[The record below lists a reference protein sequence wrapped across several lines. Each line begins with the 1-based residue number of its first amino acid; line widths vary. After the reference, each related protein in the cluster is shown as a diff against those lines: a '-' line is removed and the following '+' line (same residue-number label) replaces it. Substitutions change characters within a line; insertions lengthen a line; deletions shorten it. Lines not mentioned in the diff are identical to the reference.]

1 MTKTR
6 EYIEKNAFKH
16 DVIEMDYE
24 LLMGTIEAQKEEIA
38 ELTINLKTNVS
49 IDRLDNLIESLELN
63 HQKYWDNQQ
72 RGKSMAYGH
81 CVESLK
87 QLIKEAKG

>member
-24 LLMGTIEAQKEEIA
+24 LLMGTIEAQKEEIV
-38 ELTINLKTNVS
+38 ELKKTTIPISKLEELIS
-49 IDRLDNLIESLELN
+49 ISDGFDN
-63 HQKYWDNQQ
+63 Y
-72 RGKSMAYGH
+72 AY
-81 CVESLK
+81 SKNDLR
-87 QLIKEAKG
+87 QLIKEVEG

>member
-24 LLMGTIEAQKEEIA
+24 LLMGTIEAQKEEIV
-38 ELTINLKTNVS
+38 ELKKTTIPISKLEELIS
-49 IDRLDNLIESLELN
+49 ISDGFDN
-63 HQKYWDNQQ
+63 Y
-72 RGKSMAYGH
+72 AY
-81 CVESLK
+81 SKNDLR
-87 QLIKEAKG
+87 QLIKEVKEC